1 MTEEEKTKL
10 FRDSVNGIAIVL
22 GSDFSNCDDEKAKLI
37 MESDQIKMGLMHWYD
52 LQMDKANLLKDQADM
67 MKDRICMVE
76 TVLLSGDKRFEVR
89 MNNKYVGMFRIC
101 DIIYNIQ
108 ENGEH
113 QKWYVIESVSEL
125 SPSHRNYSKIKISE
139 DELKKMINE
148 RNNEKGTD

>member
-52 LQMDKANLLKDQADM
+52 LQMDKANLLKDQANM
-67 MKDRICMVE
+67 IKDQICMVE
-76 TVLLSGDKRFEVR
+76 TVLLSGDKCFEVR
-89 MNNKYVGMFRIC
+89 MDNKDIGIFKIC

-113 QKWYVIESVSEL
+113 QKWYVIECVSEL
-125 SPSHRNYSKIKISE
+125 SPFNQKYSKIKISE

-148 RNNEKGTD
+148 RNDEKRTD

>member
-10 FRDSVNGIAIVL
+10 FRDSVNGMAIVL
-22 GSDFSNCDDEKAKLI
+22 GSKFPDCDDKKAKIIL
-37 MESDQIKMGLMHWYD
+37 ESDQIKMGFMHWYD
-52 LQMDKANLLKDQADM
+52 LQIDKANLIKEQADM

-113 QKWYVIESVSEL
+113 QKWYVIECVSEL
-125 SPSHRNYSKIKISE
+125 SSFHQKYSKIKISK
-139 DELKKMINE
+139 DELKKMIDE
-148 RNNEKGTD
+148 RSNEKGTD